1 MKFSAALSLAI
12 APVALAKA
20 VHNVYPVRRD
30 PKNADNNKGG
40 PHPSRDV
47 GGVGSVGGVG
57 GVGSSQVVN
66 ADAALLAEAGLVLGS
81 LSEIVVIW
89 VNGGGGVPTTT
100 INAVS
105 TVTQTVTAGAG
116 GVAGAPAETTVAAAG
131 GGTGTTATGAT
142 AVAGGAGATHTVTV
156 GGPKGLAYEPSS
168 IVANVGDMVIF
179 TFLSQ
184 NHTVSQ
190 SAFATPCELLAG
202 GMDSGFQPNANNSV
216 NPPPQVAL
224 QVMVDTPLWFYCRQ
238 KGHCGKGMTFS
249 INPTAAKTQAMFQQM
264 AIAQNGTGTGSA
276 ITGNG
281 GGAAAGGAAAGG
293 AAAGSGTGTT
303 VASGTTTS
311 AVAAADSLTA
321 TLGGTAAT
329 NTAAAVGSSGTGLT
343 TGTGSINADGSCSCA
358 VMCAA
363 GSFPAVQAQ
372 GVGAFGGFG
381 GSLPSTA
388 VVA

>member
-1 MKFSAALSLAI
+1 MKFSAALSLAM

-30 PKNADNNKGG
+30 PKNADSNKGSA
-40 PHPSRDV
+40 HPSRDV
-47 GGVGSVGGVG
+47 LGGNIIGGSNA
-57 GVGSSQVVN
+57 VVN

-81 LSEIVVIW
+81 LNEIVVIW

-105 TVTQTVTAGAG
+105 TVTQTVTANGAG
-116 GVAGAPAETTVAAAG
+116 GAAAPPAETTAAVVAGA
-131 GGTGTTATGAT
+131 GTGTTAAAAS
-142 AVAGGAGATHTVTV
+142 AVAAGAGATHTVTV
-156 GGPKGLAYEPSS
+156 GGPKGLQYEPSS
-168 IVANVGDMVIF
+168 LVANVGDMVIF
-179 TFLSQ
+179 TFLST

-202 GMDSGFQPNANNSV
+202 GMDSGFQPNVNNSV

-238 KGHCGKGMTFS
+238 KNHCGQGMTFS
-249 INPTAAKTQAMFQQM
+249 INPTANKTQAMFQQM

-281 GGAAAGGAAAGG
+281 GTTAAGGTTGTTTTAAGG
-293 AAAGSGTGTT
+293 
-303 VASGTTTS
+303 
-311 AVAAADSLTA
+311 DSLTA

-329 NTAAAVGSSGTGLT
+329 NTAVAASGSTASTGGTGLT
-343 TGTGSINADGSCSCA
+343 TGTGTVNADGSCSCA
-358 VMCAA
+358 VVCNA

>member
-30 PKNADNNKGG
+30 PKNADSNKGAA
-40 PHPSRDV
+40 HPSRDV
-47 GGVGSVGGVG
+47 LGAGAIGSN
-57 GVGSSQVVN
+57 QVVN
-66 ADAALLAEAGLVLGS
+66 ADAALIAEAGLVLGS
-81 LSEIVVIW
+81 LSEIIVIW

-105 TVTQTVTAGAG
+105 TVTQTVTAGA
-116 GVAGAPAETTVAAAG
+116 AGVAAAPAQTTAAVA
-131 GGTGTTATGAT
+131 GTETTATGAT
-142 AVAGGAGATHTVTV
+142 AVAAGAGATHTVTV

-168 IVANVGDMVIF
+168 IQANVGDMVIF

-224 QVMVDTPLWFYCRQ
+224 QVMVATPLWFYCRQ
-238 KGHCGKGMTFS
+238 KGHCGQGMTFS
-249 INPTAAKTQAMFQQM
+249 INPTANKTQAMFQQM

-281 GGAAAGGAAAGG
+281 GTTVAGAAAGTTTTAAAAG
-293 AAAGSGTGTT
+293 
-303 VASGTTTS
+303 
-311 AVAAADSLTA
+311 ADSLTA

-329 NTAAAVGSSGTGLT
+329 NTAAAAGTAGTGLT
-343 TGTGSINADGSCSCA
+343 TGTGTVNADGSCSCA
-358 VMCAA
+358 VVCNA

>member
-1 MKFSAALSLAI
+1 MKFSAALSLAL

-30 PKNADNNKGG
+30 PKNADSNKGSA
-40 PHPSRDV
+40 HPSRDV
-47 GGVGSVGGVG
+47 ISD
-57 GVGSSQVVN
+57 SSVVN
-66 ADAALLAEAGLVLGS
+66 ADAALIEEAGLVLGS
-81 LSEIVVIW
+81 LNEIIVIW

-105 TVTQTVTAGAG
+105 TVTQTVTANGAG
-116 GVAGAPAETTVAAAG
+116 SAAETTAAVVAGA
-131 GGTGTTATGAT
+131 GTGTTTTGAS
-142 AVAGGAGATHTVTV
+142 AVAAAGATHTVTV
-156 GGPKGLAYEPSS
+156 GGPKGLIYEPSS
-168 IVANVGDMVIF
+168 LVANVGDMVIF

-184 NHTVSQ
+184 NHTVTQ

-224 QVMVDTPLWFYCRQ
+224 QVMVATPLWFYCRQ
-238 KGHCGKGMTFS
+238 KGHCGQGMTFS
-249 INPTAAKTQAMFQQM
+249 INPTANKTQAMFQEM

-281 GGAAAGGAAAGG
+281 GTTAAGGT
-293 AAAGSGTGTT
+293 TGTT
-303 VASGTTTS
+303 TTAATS
-311 AVAAADSLTA
+311 DSLTA
-321 TLGGTAAT
+321 TLGGTVAT
-329 NTAAAVGSSGTGLT
+329 STAAAASTGGTGLT
-343 TGTGSINADGSCSCA
+343 TGTGTVNADGSCSCA
-358 VMCAA
+358 VVCNAD
-363 GSFPAVQAQ
+363 SFPAVQAQ
-372 GVGAFGGFG
+372 GIGAFGGFG